1 MHAVDACKDELHF
14 GFISSLQPF
23 QGFAEPGVLHKYNEG
38 GVADVSI
45 LVGLKKKHS
54 ISKIASVRCKAKVFI
69 KIKKNA
75 M

>member
-14 GFISSLQPF
+14 GFISSLQSF

-45 LVGLKKKHS
+45 LVSLEKNIKL
-54 ISKIASVRCKAKVFI
+54 SKLLL
-69 KIKKNA
+69 
-75 M
+75 

>member
-23 QGFAEPGVLHKYNEG
+23 QGFAELGVLHKYYQG

-45 LVGLKKKHS
+45 LVGLNKHS
-54 ISKIASVRCKAKVFI
+54 LFQIASVKCKAKVFI
-69 KIKKNA
+69 K
-75 M
+75 